1 MCFGIARQRINS
13 KWSLLSTLNIIKLI
27 WTNEGKKPAVHTS
40 FLKWWTTHSL
50 RNRKNKMRAIFYFRK
65 HIHWQ
70 WNVSTSQK
78 QGELCTPWASLAAG
92 GRRHFAVQW
101 ATAWSAWRRAW
112 STSFPPG
119 RIQWCRLLPPAWPPR
134 PVAVAVGFLGTHLS
148 PTSTHT
154 LWVSQCPHTSLVFWM
169 VSLFTNHIY
178 ATSVKFYLILAFC

>member
-1 MCFGIARQRINS
+1 MRVKNQQYTPVF
-13 KWSLLSTLNIIKLI
+13 
-27 WTNEGKKPAVHTS
+27 
-40 FLKWWTTHSL
+40 FKWWTTHFL
-50 RNRKNKMRAIFYFRK
+50 RNRKNKVRAIFYFSK
-65 HIHWQ
+65 HIHRQ
-70 WNVSTSQK
+70 SNVSTSQK

-134 PVAVAVGFLGTHLS
+134 LVVVAVGSLGTHLS

-154 LWVSQCPHTSLVFWM
+154 HYELPSAHTLLWSFGW
-169 VSLFTNHIY
+169 
-178 ATSVKFYLILAFC
+178 LAFSLITFTLLLSNVTWEFP